1 MRKYIFGPV
10 PSRRLGMSLGIDI
23 VPAKVCSLDCVYC
36 EVGKTT
42 NLSIERDI
50 FFNVQELFAEIE
62 DYFNH
67 HPDPDYITFSGSG
80 EPTLNA
86 KINDILAFIKDKR
99 PHVPVAILTNG
110 TLLSH
115 QIVRSSIM
123 AADLVLPSLDAATEK
138 TFKRIN
144 RPHKSIDLKS
154 HIQGLIDFRQEYSG
168 MIYLEVFI
176 LPGYNDNIVDLLAL
190 KDVLSKINPEEI
202 HLNTLDRPGLL
213 PSLRS
218 ATREELER
226 IRELWAMENIV
237 IISSPQGRTNLTTQ
251 GDDALTT
258 IMETISRR
266 PCTLEDLTQ
275 LLGMHVNEVNKYLRI
290 LEEKKQIETFSQDR
304 GIFYKKSLNT
314 QDTPS

>member
-1 MRKYIFGPV
+1 MRKHIFGPV

-23 VPAKVCSLDCVYC
+23 VPAKICSLDCVYC
-36 EVGKTT
+36 EVGQTT
-42 NLSIERDI
+42 NLTVKRET
-50 FFNVQELFAEIE
+50 FFDLQGLFAELE
-62 DYFNH
+62 EYFSL

-80 EPTLNA
+80 EPTLNTH
-86 KINDILAFIKDKR
+86 IEDILTFIKDKK
-99 PHVPVAILTNG
+99 PQVPVAILTNG
-110 TLLSH
+110 TLLPDKA
-115 QIVRSSIM
+115 VRSSIL

-138 TFKRIN
+138 TFKRMN
-144 RPHKSIDLKS
+144 RPHKSLDLKS

-168 MIYLEVFI
+168 LIYLEVFI
-176 LPGYNDNIVDLLAL
+176 LPGYNDNIVDLQAL
-190 KDVLSKINPEEI
+190 KDALLKINPDEI

-237 IISSPQGRTNLTTQ
+237 IISSPQGWTNITTQ

-258 IMETISRR
+258 ILETISRR
-266 PCTLEDLTQ
+266 PCTLEDLRQ

-304 GIFYKKSLNT
+304 GIFYKKSLTT
-314 QDTPS
+314 QSTLS